1 MIPGAPW
8 KIILLLWVVAC
19 PCALLLA
26 SPVPHAASLSLA
38 SKSGAIARGGDVM
51 ESLSKVNLVL
61 LDKTGTLTS
70 GKPTIGSVTLS
81 RGRRREMAIALAA
94 GLEASSNHPYA
105 QAVITLAEDESIQ
118 PLELTEI
125 SDVKNGI
132 SAKLKGDEVSL
143 VRAEKSMVTGALLK
157 SLESAL
163 QQGHGASVL
172 MKNGKQVALFTFVH
186 DDLREGTDELVSSLY
201 ALSLIHI

>member
-1 MIPGAPW
+1 MCIRDR
-8 KIILLLWVVAC
+8 LWVVAC

-51 ESLSKVNLVL
+51 EALSKVNLVL

-70 GKPTIGSVTLS
+70 GKPVVGNLTLA
-81 RGRRREMAIALAA
+81 RGRRRDSAIALAA

-105 QAVITLAEDESIQ
+105 QAVIALAKDESIE

-125 SDVKNGI
+125 SDIENGI
-132 SAKLKGDEVSL
+132 SAKLNGDEVSL
-143 VRAEKSMVTGALLK
+143 LRADKSMVSGSLL
-157 SLESAL
+157 
-163 QQGHGASVL
+163 
-172 MKNGKQVALFTFVH
+172 
-186 DDLREGTDELVSSLY
+186 
-201 ALSLIHI
+201 